1 MNLDTRFMEAFK
13 VALAF
18 ALVYGIALKMAWL
31 NPSWAGFGVAMI
43 AMQTGGQ
50 SIHKGLDRLAGTI
63 PGCIAALVILALA
76 PQERWLFMAYTALWV
91 FFTSYMM
98 IRSKN
103 HTYFWNVAG
112 FVCLVILLTGPASA
126 ASDFQ
131 HAVFRTLETA
141 LGISVYTLIT
151 VFLWPVNNAGAI
163 KSSINDLAVTFEDR
177 NQAIWRVISGQT
189 DSDKLENLHQQS
201 VQQLSQF
208 SQALIAEGSEN
219 YEVHE
224 MRPALDQVHQLA
236 TLLMESQ
243 DRLETNLQEITRLD
257 VKILF
262 PSLEDFFIAQNLRL
276 DKINQSL
283 KTDKPVEAS
292 RPVDLRADKTALRQ
306 LSGFDTA
313 AVVIFEKEL
322 RRLDS
327 LVAEMLDC
335 VQGIRG
341 NSASVSPQVTHIERS
356 REPSLW
362 LPVIDRDHFMGA
374 LFPTLCMTAG
384 FLIWIAFNPPG
395 HSAWVQLPAT
405 VAMMVGATQQTRT
418 SAFFKPFAIMMTL
431 ALAVYVLVLPQL
443 SSFVGLGLTL
453 FMCAFVARY
462 FFSGLAQLAGMVSI
476 IMIISVQNQQS
487 YDFAAQANT
496 LIYVLLAFLLV
507 YAMSYLLGSTRPEKV
522 VLKMTKRFFRSAQFI
537 IPQIIREPNDKPS
550 WLEQWKLAYCRNE
563 MATLPA
569 KLEAWGKSIDSRLFP
584 NTSQEH
590 IGHLVTSLQ
599 SIVYRFE
606 ELQSAKRS
614 SQINQTTT
622 GQFVAGL
629 RKWAE
634 ELEFTFERWSEWP
647 DASGDDRR
655 RQKIKAW
662 LPAFERRTEESLLR
676 SGNEIPED
684 ARENLYR
691 FLGGLRGL
699 SRATLNYAQVRH
711 HVDWDQW
718 REERFS

>member
-1 MNLDTRFMEAFK
+1 MKLDTRFKEAFK

-18 ALVYGIALKMAWL
+18 ALAYGIALKLSWL

-43 AMQTGGQ
+43 AMQTAGQ
-50 SIHKGLDRLAGTI
+50 SLHKGLDRLAGTL
-63 PGCIAALVILALA
+63 PGCIAALVIFALA
-76 PQERWLFMAYTALWV
+76 PQERWLFMTYTALWV

-112 FVCLVILLTGPASA
+112 FVCLVILLTGPGSA

-141 LGISVYTLIT
+141 LGIGVYTLIT

-163 KSSINDLAVTFEDR
+163 RSSINNLTVTFENR
-177 NQAIWRVISGQT
+177 NQAILGVISGQS
-189 DSDKLENLHQQS
+189 DSDKLESLHQQS
-201 VQQLSQF
+201 IQQLSRF

-219 YEVHE
+219 YEVRE
-224 MRPALDQVHQLA
+224 IRPALEQVHQLA
-236 TLLMESQ
+236 TSLMESQ
-243 DRLETNLQEITRLD
+243 DRLETSLGEITRLD
-257 VKILF
+257 VKVLF
-262 PSLEDFFIAQNLRL
+262 PNLEDFFTAQNL
-276 DKINQSL
+276 N
-283 KTDKPVEAS
+283 
-292 RPVDLRADKTALRQ
+292 DLRADKDALSQ
-306 LSGFDTA
+306 LSGFDMA
-313 AVVIFEKEL
+313 AAIIFEKEL
-322 RRLDS
+322 SKLGSLLTEFLDRIQS
-327 LVAEMLDC
+327 IRENTTNAALEGGKNE
-335 VQGIRG
+335 QG
-341 NSASVSPQVTHIERS
+341 
-356 REPSLW
+356 RETSTW

-374 LFPTLCMTAG
+374 LFPTLCMVAG
-384 FLIWIAFNPPG
+384 FLTWIAFDPPG

-443 SSFVGLGLTL
+443 NSFVGLGLTL
-453 FMCAFVARY
+453 FACAFVARY

-496 LIYVLLAFLLV
+496 LVYVLLTFLLV

-537 IPQIIREPNDKPS
+537 ISQITREPNDKPS
-550 WLEQWKLAYCRNE
+550 WLEQWKLAYYRNE

-584 NTSQEH
+584 NTSQEDM
-590 IGHLVTSLQ
+590 GQLVTSLR
-599 SIVYRFE
+599 SLMYRFE
-606 ELQSAKRS
+606 ELHLVRQSKQAEEL
-614 SQINQTTT
+614 
-622 GQFVAGL
+622 QFNADLG
-629 RKWAE
+629 KWAE
-634 ELEFTFERWSEWP
+634 ELEYSFKQWSEQP
-647 DASGDDRR
+647 DANENKRR
-655 RQKIKAW
+655 EQQIIAR
-662 LPAFERRTEESLLR
+662 LPAFERRTEEFLMRLDDTT
-676 SGNEIPED
+676 PED

-691 FLGGLRGL
+691 LLGGFRGL
-699 SRATLNYAQVRH
+699 SQATLNYARVRH
-711 HVDWDQW
+711 GVDWDQW

>member
-1 MNLDTRFMEAFK
+1 MKLDTRFKEAFK

-18 ALVYGIALKMAWL
+18 ALVYGIALKMSWL

-43 AMQTGGQ
+43 AMQTAGQ

-112 FVCLVILLTGPASA
+112 FVCLVILLTGPGSA

-163 KSSINDLAVTFEDR
+163 RNSISNLAATFENR
-177 NQAIWRVISGQT
+177 NKAIWGVIAGRADATKVES
-189 DSDKLENLHQQS
+189 LHQQS
-201 VQQLSQF
+201 IQQLSQF

-224 MRPALDQVHQLA
+224 MRPALEQFHQLA
-236 TLLMESQ
+236 TSLMESQ
-243 DRLETNLQEITRLD
+243 DRLETSLEEITRLD
-257 VKILF
+257 VKVLF
-262 PSLEDFFIAQNLRL
+262 PNLEDFFTAQNL
-276 DKINQSL
+276 
-283 KTDKPVEAS
+283 
-292 RPVDLRADKTALRQ
+292 VDLKVDRGAVSR

-313 AVVIFEKEL
+313 AALIFEKEL
-322 RRLDS
+322 NTLGS
-327 LVAEMLDC
+327 LQAELLDC
-335 VQGIRG
+335 VQGIRS
-341 NSASVSPQVTHIERS
+341 NTINATPETSN
-356 REPSLW
+356 W

-374 LFPTLCMTAG
+374 LFPTLCMAAG
-384 FLIWIAFNPPG
+384 FLIWIAFDPPG

-418 SAFFKPFAIMMTL
+418 SAFFRPFAIMMTL

-453 FMCAFVARY
+453 FLCAFLAHY

-476 IMIISVQNQQS
+476 IMMISVQNQQS
-487 YDFAAQANT
+487 YDFAAQANM
-496 LIYVLLAFLLV
+496 LVYVLLSFLLV
-507 YAMSYLLGSTRPEKV
+507 YAMSYLLGSSRPEKV

-537 IPQIIREPNDKPS
+537 ISQVTREPDDKPG
-550 WLEQWKLAYCRNE
+550 WLEKWKLSYYRNE
-563 MATLPA
+563 MTTLPA

-606 ELQSAKRS
+606 ELQSSKRS
-614 SQINQTTT
+614 SQFNQTTAV
-622 GQFVAGL
+622 QFVADL
-629 RKWAE
+629 KKWAE
-634 ELEFTFERWSEWP
+634 ELELTFERWSEQP

-655 RQKIKAW
+655 RQQINAW

-676 SGNEIPED
+676 SGKDIPEE
-684 ARENLYR
+684 ARENLYCL
-691 FLGGLRGL
+691 LGGLRGL
-699 SRATLNYAQVRH
+699 SKATMNYARVRH